1 MMGEMTH
8 RGSGVLITPQGLAV
22 SRIWAKCVTV
32 VAWEITDSSVDR
44 VGLSVKMMPTQFKF
58 SQNSV
63 DDLFAQIWQSG
74 YVSLHARHVLRT
86 LLLEEDYTQ
95 DEQATI
101 DRLLYAVRRG
111 WLKVQS

>member
-1 MMGEMTH
+1 MGI
-8 RGSGVLITPQGLAV
+8 S
-22 SRIWAKCVTV
+22 
-32 VAWEITDSSVDR
+32 EIADSSVDR
-44 VGLSVKMMPTQFKF
+44 IELSAKMMPTHFKLPHH
-58 SQNSV
+58 SV

-86 LLLEEDYTQ
+86 LLLEEAYTQ

>member
-1 MMGEMTH
+1 M
-8 RGSGVLITPQGLAV
+8 IAD
-22 SRIWAKCVTV
+22 SR
-32 VAWEITDSSVDR
+32 DDR
-44 VGLSVKMMPTQFKF
+44 VELSAKTMPTHFKIP
-58 SQNSV
+58 QHSV

-74 YVSLHARHVLRT
+74 YVSLHARHVLRS
-86 LLLEEDYTQ
+86 LLLEEAYTQ

>member
-1 MMGEMTH
+1 MTH
-8 RGSGVLITPQGLAV
+8 RRPSVLITLPGLGV
-22 SRIWAKCVTV
+22 SPSLMKCVTV
-32 VAWEITDSSVDR
+32 MMGRIADSSVDR
-44 VGLSVKMMPTQFKF
+44 IELSVKMMPTQFKF
-58 SQNSV
+58 PHNSV

-74 YVSLHARHVLRT
+74 YVSLQARHVLRT
-86 LLLEEDYTQ
+86 LLLEEAYTQ